1 MADRRGGVLWSELGR
16 RGDGAGPADERGWDG
31 PPGEAIGGGA
41 RRWRDREGAVNRRA
55 RGRERGGGG
64 GKGDM

>member
-1 MADRRGGVLWSELGR
+1 MADRKGGVLWLKLGR
-16 RGDGAGPADERGWDG
+16 QGRPTSEGGDG

-41 RRWRDREGAVNRRA
+41 RWWRDREGAVNRRA

-64 GKGDM
+64 GKGDR